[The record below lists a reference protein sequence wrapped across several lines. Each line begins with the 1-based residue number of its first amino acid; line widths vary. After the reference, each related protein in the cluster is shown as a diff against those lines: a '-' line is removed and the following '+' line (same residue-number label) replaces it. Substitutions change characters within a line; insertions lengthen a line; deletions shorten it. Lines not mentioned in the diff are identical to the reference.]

1 FLGAPSGLAI
11 LTTRPFS
18 ARSPFS
24 SSTTKTRSPPCTIR
38 LPTYG
43 GHSAISHGLAAT
55 WDGTDTAAATVNKT
69 TSPALAHTLSLSESR
84 AARRAA
90 GLTAEGH
97 PRLRDCGFKG
107 AEVSAACGSE
117 SSIGIVIVCS
127 LHPDPTMPFPEEDKA
142 YALHPPVELKDR
154 TRRQQA
160 RRWFAE
166 RQARC

>member
-69 TSPALAHTLSLSESR
+69 TSPALVFLLIRCPCLR
-84 AARRAA
+84 AAPPEGRGPHRRRSSEVA
-90 GLTAEGH
+90 
-97 PRLRDCGFKG
+97 RLRFRKLDRNRHR
-107 AEVSAACGSE
+107 V
-117 SSIGIVIVCS
+117 V
-127 LHPDPTMPFPEEDKA
+127 
-142 YALHPPVELKDR
+142 PPSR
-154 TRRQQA
+154 SYHAIPRRKTKP
-160 RRWFAE
+160 
-166 RQARC
+166 